1 MGTILIVGEIQNGKL
16 REATLELVSFARQL
30 APGLG
35 ADVKSLILGHGVQGI
50 AEELSKKGGGE
61 VYLADHEL
69 LKNYGVDAY
78 NTVVRAAI
86 AKTKPDLVLLS
97 NTPSGWDLAPRLAAG
112 LDAGF
117 VSDAFKIEVEDG
129 KPVFVRRVFNGKLD
143 ARVQVAALPIVAT
156 MQPGATA
163 AHTGSEAGS
172 VAKLD
177 VTLSAGDLKSKFVKV
192 QAAEAKGVD
201 LTKADIIVSG
211 GRSLGGTEKFMEVIK
226 PLADALGGAMGASRP
241 VVDSGWL
248 PHEYQVGSSGQTVTP
263 KLYLAVGISGAIQ
276 HLVGM
281 KNSNYII
288 AINKDPDAPIF
299 EVANL
304 GVVGDLFELAPALT
318 KAVKSAKGQ

>member
-1 MGTILIVGEIQNGKL
+1 MGTILVIGEIQNGKL

-30 APGLG
+30 APALG
-35 ADVKSLILGHGVQGI
+35 ADVKSLIIGHGAQ
-50 AEELSKKGGGE
+50 ALADELAKKGGGE
-61 VYLADHEL
+61 VLLADHEL
-69 LKNYGVDAY
+69 LANYGADAY
-78 NTVVRAAI
+78 NRAARAAI
-86 AKTKPDLVLLS
+86 AAVSPDVVLLS

-112 LDAGF
+112 LDAAF
-117 VSDAFKIEVEDG
+117 VSDGFKIEAEGG

-143 ARVQVAALPIVAT
+143 ARVATSSFPVVAT

-163 AHTGSEAGS
+163 AYAGSEAGS
-172 VAKLD
+172 VKKLD
-177 VTLSAGDLKSKFVKV
+177 VALSAGDLKSKFVKV

-263 KLYLAVGISGAIQ
+263 KLYVAVGISGAIQ

-281 KNSNYII
+281 KNSNFII

-304 GVVGDLFELAPALT
+304 GVVGDLFDLAPALT

>member
-1 MGTILIVGEIQNGKL
+1 VT
-16 REATLELVSFARQL
+16 
-30 APGLG
+30 
-35 ADVKSLILGHGVQGI
+35 
-50 AEELSKKGGGE
+50 
-61 VYLADHEL
+61 
-69 LKNYGVDAY
+69 
-78 NTVVRAAI
+78 
-86 AKTKPDLVLLS
+86 
-97 NTPSGWDLAPRLAAG
+97 AG

-117 VSDAFKIEVEDG
+117 VSDAFKVEAEG
-129 KPVFVRRVFNGKLD
+129 GMPVFTRRVFNGKLD
-143 ARVQVAALPIVAT
+143 ARVAVNSLPVVAT

-163 AHTGSEAGS
+163 AYTGSDPGS
-172 VAKLD
+172 VATLD
-177 VTLSAGDLKSKFVKV
+177 VALSAGDLKSKFVKV

-241 VVDSGWL
+241 VVDSGWV

-304 GVVGDLFELAPALT
+304 GVVGDLFEVAPALT
-318 KAVKSAKGQ
+318 KAVKAAKGQ